1 VGQSFGGPE
10 GSRAFVWF
18 QGKSYDLNKLLPAG
32 ARLYLVFA
40 EGIND
45 RNEITGGACVLVD
58 GACPATGA
66 VTPAFLA
73 VPNFDSGQA
82 GDALEAGAASG
93 VAPAVAVPREQY
105 LRPLRRFGA
114 KIAGN

>member
-1 VGQSFGGPE
+1 MSFYLS
-10 GSRAFVWF
+10 GS
-18 QGKSYDLNKLLPAG
+18 P
-32 ARLYLVFA
+32 LYLVFA
-40 EGIND
+40 EGVND

-73 VPNFDSGQA
+73 LPNFESGQA
-82 GDALEAGAASG
+82 GEALEAGAAG
-93 VAPAVAVPREQY
+93 GTAPAVAVPREQY